1 MLLIENTNS
10 AYSHGCLSQ
19 YLLSTKEIQ
28 LRFDDM
34 LDSEKR
40 SSVKITLAAHT
51 FITKKQSNIL
61 GKLLVWDILNNIQ
74 GKGENSEN
82 CYLGLL

>member
-1 MLLIENTNS
+1 
-10 AYSHGCLSQ
+10 
-19 YLLSTKEIQ
+19 
-28 LRFDDM
+28 M
-34 LDSEKR
+34 LDSEKK

-82 CYLGLL
+82 SVIWVCYHFDITLMRFCHLYVGKCKLQFFF